1 MEFFDR
7 KEEVIEIKLTQFGKR
22 KLADGFFK
30 PKFYAFYDD
39 DVLYDASYGGST
51 ELAHS
56 ANARIQDAV
65 RMKLQTAH
73 YGIESDINKKIE
85 GIRRTNGNIRPENLQ
100 QIKEKSYTLINPL
113 GNSDTNT
120 DYAPS
125 WEVKGYFNQFTNI
138 AQSIQSGSFHTLKIP
153 QLDLEDV
160 KYEIVALPE
169 PDLSAQMFGH
179 VFADSTC
186 ISINTTTGEV
196 LLSIRENNSP
206 LSNEKFDMEFYMVNE
221 ENGEENLLQLNTVKE
236 PITIVGDIL
245 LDNPIE
251 SEERVDETYVEKYF
265 IIQTDEEIPRTVLL
279 DAMGENAK
287 FAEQGELRGLGNSY
301 SLQTAF
307 EQDTEGLIGSRAL
320 ASMTPDELARLS
332 DKELTDAE
340 RKDMEF
346 DKDNPYRSVPEN
358 TPEENCEYEEQ

>member
-39 DVLYDASYGGST
+39 DVVYDASYGGT
-51 ELAHS
+51 MEVPHS
-56 ANARIQDAV
+56 ASTRIQDAV

-73 YGIESDINKKIE
+73 YGIESDISKKIE

-120 DYAPS
+120 NYAPS

-138 AQSIQSGSFHTLKIP
+138 SQVIESGSFHTMKVP

-160 KYEIVALPE
+160 KYEIIGLEEA
-169 PDLSAQMFGH
+169 DTTARMFGH
-179 VFADSTC
+179 VFDDGTAL
-186 ISINTTTGEV
+186 SIDTTTGEV

-206 LSNEKFDMEFYMVNE
+206 LSNDKFDLEFFMVNE
-221 ENGEENLLQLNTVKE
+221 ENGEENLFQLNTKKQ
-236 PITIVGDIL
+236 PISIVDDVL

-251 SEERVDETYVEKYF
+251 SDEAVDETYVEKYF
-265 IIQTDEEIPRTVLL
+265 IIQTDEEIPNAILL
-279 DAMGENAK
+279 AAAGENSK
-287 FAEQGELRGLGNSY
+287 FAEQGELRGFGNTY
-301 SLQTAF
+301 SLQAALQ
-307 EQDTEGLIGSRAL
+307 QDIDGLVGSRAL

-332 DKELTDAE
+332 DKELENVEDRDA
-340 RKDMEF
+340 EF
-346 DKDNPYRSVPEN
+346 DKDNPYNGIPSN
-358 TPEENCEYEEQ
+358 TPEENCDFEEQ

>member
-39 DVLYDASYGGST
+39 DIIYDAAYGGTT

-56 ANARIQDAV
+56 ASSRIQDAI
-65 RMKLQTAH
+65 RMKLQSAH

-100 QIKEKSYTLINPL
+100 QVREKSYTLINPL

-120 DYAPS
+120 EYAPS

-138 AQSIQSGSFHTLKIP
+138 AQSIESGSFHTMKVP

-160 KYEIVALPE
+160 KYHIVGLEE
-169 PDLSAQMFGH
+169 PDDTAMMFGH
-179 VFADSTC
+179 IFEDGTAL
-186 ISINTTTGEV
+186 SIDTTTGEV

-206 LSNEKFDMEFYMVNE
+206 LSNDKFDLEFFMVNE
-221 ENGEENLLQLNTVKE
+221 ENNEENLLQLNTKKQ
-236 PITIVGDIL
+236 PITIVDDIL

-251 SEERVDETYVEKYF
+251 SDEEIDETYIEKFF
-265 IIQTDEEIPRTVLL
+265 IIQTDEEIPNAILL
-279 DAMGENAK
+279 ASAGENAK
-287 FAEQGELRGLGNSY
+287 FAEQGELRGFGNTY
-301 SLQTAF
+301 SLQTALQ
-307 EQDTEGLIGSRAL
+307 QDVDGLVGSRAL

-332 DKELTDAE
+332 DKDLNNVENKNAD
-340 RKDMEF
+340 F
-346 DKDNPYRSVPEN
+346 DRDNPYNGLPFN
-358 TPEENCEYEEQ
+358 TPEENCDFEEQ